1 MRANI
6 YLRSLL
12 LRTYFPLS
20 RFIAKQL
27 SCMKVQHEKVT
38 IQPYNVYNIYINM
51 YIGDNIF

>member
-27 SCMKVQHEKVT
+27 SCMKIQHEKVT